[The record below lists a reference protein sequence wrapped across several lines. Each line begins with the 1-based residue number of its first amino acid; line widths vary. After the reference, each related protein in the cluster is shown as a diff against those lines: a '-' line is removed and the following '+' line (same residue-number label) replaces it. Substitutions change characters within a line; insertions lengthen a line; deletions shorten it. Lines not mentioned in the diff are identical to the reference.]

1 MSFLRMVLL
10 VSAAVLA
17 ACDSPTGSGSTSRL
31 SRGNAVEGELDT
43 HEKADI
49 LALAVP
55 DSAFRLLLQARSGS
69 ADDVLVA
76 EVLDRRDS
84 VVTSVTSVGTDTAL
98 TAQASEWVTPVKG
111 ASLRVRVRSRKGMG
125 GGAYT
130 VGLFVRDARP
140 ETVPAVITLGQTVEG
155 ERLEVVG
162 DVDEF
167 RLAGRAG
174 QEWVVFAQGAGAELQ
189 LVDSATAQVVR
200 ALTVHAASSEL
211 EEWSTGRVVLPRTG
225 TYLVRVTTA
234 AFGSSASSYRLR
246 VDAVN
251 RAPESGTASLA
262 LGAVAGDALEGVG
275 DIDEYTFTGQAGQEM
290 NLMVQLESGVSAG
303 LTVELLLAEAAVA
316 NVRTS
321 VVTASLDEN
330 GTGRI
335 ALPADGT
342 YRVRVSGPTAGK
354 RTSAIGRYRLE
365 LYPVDRRPEAGGP
378 LALDAAPLTSAI
390 DRPGDVDEFRF
401 QGTAGQL
408 VVLAFSGVGTTRG
421 DLMAEVV
428 NAQGI
433 LIAATA
439 TRDVYSA
446 PVGYSR
452 TVRLPS
458 TGTYTV
464 RVTGRTADTRNL
476 ASGAYSLE
484 AYTVSPAPEHIPAM
498 IQIGETA
505 SGEAIDRP
513 GDLDVFTFMGEAGR
527 VVNFFLGEPSPPG
540 MVAVVRAEDSPA
552 PSRIANTRSGPL
564 SLDGPSTGRIT
575 LEGKRY
581 TVSVESESASGAGT
595 YALRIFPIDRRPE
608 GRSATYTLGETVA
621 SEPIS
626 PAGDIDEYTFTLAT
640 STRLAIVW
648 DAPRDGPSRSVF
660 GILYDANG
668 TERWN
673 SWVTHNSEL
682 VREIT
687 LAAGSYRLRIENP
700 NGGGDLPSMP
710 YRFSFTPR

>member
-1 MSFLRMVLL
+1 
-10 VSAAVLA
+10 
-17 ACDSPTGSGSTSRL
+17 
-31 SRGNAVEGELDT
+31 
-43 HEKADI
+43 
-49 LALAVP
+49 
-55 DSAFRLLLQARSGS
+55 
-69 ADDVLVA
+69 
-76 EVLDRRDS
+76 
-84 VVTSVTSVGTDTAL
+84 
-98 TAQASEWVTPVKG
+98 
-111 ASLRVRVRSRKGMG
+111 
-125 GGAYT
+125 
-130 VGLFVRDARP
+130 
-140 ETVPAVITLGQTVEG
+140 
-155 ERLEVVG
+155 RLEVAG

-174 QEWVVFAQGAGAELQ
+174 QEWVVFAQGRGAELQ

-200 ALTVHAASSEL
+200 ALTVHGASAEL

-225 TYLVRVTTA
+225 SYLVRVTHA
-234 AFGSSASSYRLR
+234 AFGSAPNSYRLR

-275 DIDEYTFTGQAGQEM
+275 DIDEYTFTGQAGREM

-303 LTVELLLAEAAVA
+303 LIVELLLAEAPVA
-316 NVRTS
+316 NVRAS
-321 VVTASLDEN
+321 VVTATLDEN

-342 YRVRVSGPTAGK
+342 YRVRVSGPAAGK
-354 RTSAIGRYRLE
+354 RATATGRYRIE

-378 LALDAAPLTSAI
+378 LALDAAPLSSAI

-401 QGTAGQL
+401 QGTAGQYA
-408 VVLAFSGVGTTRG
+408 VLAFSGVGTTRG
-421 DLMAEVV
+421 DLMAELV

-433 LIAATA
+433 TIVATA

-452 TVRLPS
+452 RAQLPS

-464 RVTGRTADTRNL
+464 RVTGRTGDASNL

-484 AYTVSPAPEHIPAM
+484 AYTVSAAPEHISATL
-498 IQIGETA
+498 QIGETA
-505 SGEAIDRP
+505 SGEAMDRP
-513 GDLDVFTFMGEAGR
+513 GDLDVFTFTGEAGR
-527 VVNFFLGEPSPPG
+527 VVNFFLGEPSPSG
-540 MVAVVRAEDSPA
+540 LIARVRAEGSSEFLGMA
-552 PSRIANTRSGPL
+552 TRSGPL
-564 SLDGPSTGRIT
+564 SLDGLSTGRVT

-581 TVSVESESASGAGT
+581 TLSVEHESVPAAPIGAGT

-621 SEPIS
+621 TEPLA
-626 PAGDIDEYTFTLAT
+626 PAGDIDEYTLTVAT

-648 DAPRDGPSRSVF
+648 DAPQGNPSVAVF

-668 TERWN
+668 MERWN
-673 SWVTHNSEL
+673 SWVTHNFEL

-700 NGGGDLPSMP
+700 NRGGDMPSLP